1 MNSIFYGNTLRDY
14 IRVIFR
20 RKNVIIAIFL
30 IIMIGVY
37 IGWELNTPLYQAHVK
52 LLITGEKQTT
62 SPYYKGLKEYQQ
74 LSEAEIVISNPV
86 MERAV
91 IALKLHERP
100 VDYEKNFCTPL
111 KSWFIDT
118 RWAISKFMS
127 ESKFMSKRK
136 EPQDI
141 SPEQEQE
148 NRLRMAANRL
158 KGVIEVEPI
167 RGTDLFTI
175 NANDFSSTEAAMIA
189 NVVSRSYVIFNLEQ
203 QIAELQLQYGEKYP
217 LVAQL
222 KDYINEMIKNIT
234 TEKLSAM
241 EAVGPASIKIIEQ
254 AQLPPMPEG
263 IGSGMVLLLAIFMG
277 VFSGVMLA
285 FGLEYIDHS
294 FKSPQDVEI
303 FLNLPLLGSIP
314 KRGFKNNALI
324 KDSKQTSAFTQ
335 PYQNLADQIYLLMK
349 DKNLK
354 SILITAA
361 SPLEGSTTITANLAN
376 FLSNKAGHKV
386 MVIDA
391 NLKAP
396 SIHKVFNISDGAG
409 LANVLEGKISL
420 EKAVKDLGHN
430 LTVLPAGNTSL
441 NPTPLLDSTRMSNVI
456 KTAKEMNELVFI
468 DYANLRSFKD
478 ACVLCPYLDGIILV
492 VNEGKTRHQ
501 VIKTLIAPLKH
512 KKANLI
518 GVVLNNRTYAIP
530 KMIYERL

>member
-20 RKNVIIAIFL
+20 RKNVIIALFL
-30 IIMIGVY
+30 IVMIGVY
-37 IGWELNTPLYQAHVK
+37 IGLELNTPQYQAHVK
-52 LLITGEKQTT
+52 LLISGEKQTT

-91 IALKLHERP
+91 IALKFHERP
-100 VDYEKNFCTPL
+100 MDYEKYFCSPL
-111 KSWFIDT
+111 KAWFIDL
-118 RWAISKFMS
+118 RRKISKLLS
-127 ESKFMSKRK
+127 
-136 EPQDI
+136 EPQEI
-141 SPEQEQE
+141 APEQEQE
-148 NRLRMAANRL
+148 NRFRAAVGRL
-158 KGVIEVEPI
+158 KGAIEVEPI

-175 NANDFSSTEAAMIA
+175 SANDFSSTEAAMIA

-222 KDYINEMIKNIT
+222 NDYIAEMTKNIT

-241 EAVGPASIKIIEQ
+241 DAVGPASIKIIEQ
-254 AQLPPMPEG
+254 AQFPFKPEG
-263 IGSGMVLLLAIFMG
+263 LGSGMVLLLAIFMG
-277 VFSGVMLA
+277 IFSGVMLA
-285 FGLEYIDHS
+285 FGCEYIDHS
-294 FKSPQDVEI
+294 FKSPQDVEM

-314 KRGFKNNALI
+314 KRGFKNGTLI
-324 KDSKQTSAFTQ
+324 KDSKRMSAFTQ

-361 SPLEGSTTITANLAN
+361 SPLEGSTTITANLVN

-396 SIHKVFNISDGAG
+396 SMHKVFNISDGAG
-409 LANVLEGKISL
+409 LANVLEGKIPL
-420 EKAVKDLGHN
+420 DKAVKDLSSN

-441 NPTPLLDSTRMSNVI
+441 NPTPLLDSTRMSHVI

-468 DYANLRSFKD
+468 DYANLKSFKD
-478 ACVLCPYLDGIILV
+478 ACVLSPYLDGIILV

-518 GVVLNNRTYAIP
+518 GVVLNNRTYSIP